1 MPTKY
6 QFNITADEHDVLLR
20 LAGRIQVEGVT
31 LEKEQIVEAALVALQ
46 QDACVR
52 QVLKKR
58 IASRAEALR
67 SDGTAK
73 DSNSRAIARECH
85 RDRILADMKSHEE
98 EGS

>member
-58 IASRAEALR
+58 VASR
-67 SDGTAK
+67 K
-73 DSNSRAIARECH
+73 DSNVCH
-85 RDRILADMKSHEE
+85 RDQLLADMKSHEE

>member
-20 LAGRIQVEGVT
+20 LAGRIQVEGIT

-73 DSNSRAIARECH
+73 DSNVCH
-85 RDRILADMKSHEE
+85 RYQLLADMKSHEE